1 MWSLFRIGRTAVAA
15 NLLTQIAWRE
25 RPWGTWALINLY
37 LSLLS
42 GIVVGLQYDYATPFY
57 STSAIDL
64 LAPYGAFFRSLHFY
78 SSQFFFFCTAI
89 HFCAVYP
96 KTASYTYGEWL
107 KLLGSLPIILLLL
120 FTGYVLRGDNTGLSA
135 GVIAE
140 HILVAVPLL
149 GPPLNDLLFA
159 ISETG
164 LRKVYVHHV
173 IALDFFLLILLWKH
187 LRVYRVRLQEHPVS
201 IAAVLLFAMLITAPL
216 EPAMLGVDYISGPW
230 FFLGLQELLR
240 YLSPLVAGVLIPCIF
255 LVILAL
261 THPAGQ
267 RSGFFLCQTA
277 LWLAVYTV
285 LTVIAWN
292 R

>member
-1 MWSLFRIGRTAVAA
+1 MWSLFRTGRTAVAA
-15 NLLTQIAWRE
+15 NLLNQIAWRE

-78 SSQFFFFCTAI
+78 SSQFFFFCTVI

-96 KTASYTYGEWL
+96 KTASYPFGEWL
-107 KLLGSLPIILLLL
+107 KLLGSLPLILLLL

-140 HILVAVPLL
+140 HILVAIPLL

-173 IALDFFLLILLWKH
+173 IALDFFLLVLLWKH
-187 LRVYRVRLQEHPVS
+187 LRIYRIRLQDHPAA
-201 IAAVLLFAMLITAPL
+201 IAGVLLVAMLITAPL
-216 EPAMLGVDYISGPW
+216 EPVLLGVDYISGPW

-240 YLSPLVAGVLIPCIF
+240 YLSPLVAGVLIPCAF
-255 LVILAL
+255 LAILAL
-261 THPAGQ
+261 THPANR
-267 RSGFFLCQTA
+267 RSSLFLYQTA
-277 LWLAVYTV
+277 FWLAVYTI